1 MIAQFFA
8 PRFLAQSG
16 EVGGVPFEFVAFSE
30 FAEFLEGEQALGRG
44 GEGDGGERPP
54 EVFADGG
61 GDGLFAEEGELGEG
75 VGVLKGGE
83 M

>member
-1 MIAQFFA
+1 
-8 PRFLAQSG
+8 
-16 EVGGVPFEFVAFSE
+16 
-30 FAEFLEGEQALGRG
+30 LEGEEALGWG
-44 GEGDGGERPP
+44 GEGDGGEGAP

-75 VGVLKGGE
+75 VRVLWRWE

>member
-1 MIAQFFA
+1 
-8 PRFLAQSG
+8 
-16 EVGGVPFEFVAFSE
+16 VAFSE
-30 FAEFLEGEQALGRG
+30 FAEFLEGEQALGW
-44 GEGDGGERPP
+44 GGERDSGERAP

-75 VGVLKGGE
+75 VRVLWRWE